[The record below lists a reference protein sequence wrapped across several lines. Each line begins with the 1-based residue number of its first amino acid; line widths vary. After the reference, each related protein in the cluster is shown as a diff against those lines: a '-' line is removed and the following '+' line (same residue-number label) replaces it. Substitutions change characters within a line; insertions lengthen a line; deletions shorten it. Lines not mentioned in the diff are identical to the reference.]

1 MNENLK
7 KPSEKFQKKREFFKK
22 KKKMSVGVKSFYFC
36 SVITSIIVWICK
48 IFTPIY
54 PDIFKFRLSS
64 FSYIWIMEISSM
76 QLKLLLGCTK
86 KH

>member
-7 KPSEKFQKKREFFKK
+7 KPSEKFQKKREFLKK

-48 IFTPIY
+48 IFT
-54 PDIFKFRLSS
+54 F
-64 FSYIWIMEISSM
+64 
-76 QLKLLLGCTK
+76 
-86 KH
+86 